1 MSLFNFHINAVEGTI
16 IFILALL
23 AIASFALGSLDLKK
37 YLGEKVDVKEIT
49 QKLGRSILIKTV
61 AFIVFASAAVVT
73 TGLTAGNGNGGGIAL
88 SIIGSLLFFVS
99 LSLFLLAFV
108 LHFYKFKP
116 ADFYSK
122 KSFIVV
128 VVTLITT
135 IITLFMML
143 DGLVYLDVITFPLM
157 NKIYFNRETG
167 QGIAFYALFILAGAL
182 LSYFISDHEMYKKYK
197 RHGLLENVFYIAFP
211 AGIVGAR
218 IWYVIGDWHRFAA
231 DPIKMFYIWEGGL
244 AIMGGALLGI
254 IAGVLYV
261 KFKRKEISLLFAVD
275 MIVPTII
282 LAQAIGRWGN
292 FFNQEV
298 YGASLT
304 NMNAFFFLPEFIKAN
319 MFIGGSFRVPL
330 FFIESMSNILG
341 FFVIRYGVGEALK
354 RYKQP
359 LDMAFSYA
367 IWYGLTRVI
376 LEPLRDPSF
385 NMGTGGEWSYIWGY
399 VFAAVGVLAIVVNHV
414 VRFYINKK
422 KSITVD

>member
-1 MSLFNFHINAVEGTI
+1 MSLITLQLGALPAT
-16 IFILALL
+16 FIAFFALL
-23 AIASFALGSLDLKK
+23 TVGGMMLAGYGVKNYIKEEVNVQDFNK
-37 YLGEKVDVKEIT
+37 EKNRAMLYGLIT
-49 QKLGRSILIKTV
+49 TFV
-61 AFIVFASAAVVT
+61 AFIAMM
-73 TGLTAGNGNGGGIAL
+73 LTIALTLGNGNGGGLAMSL
-88 SIIGSLLFFVS
+88 IGSLLFGLSILTFVFS
-99 LSLFLLAFV
+99 FVIHYYKLNPLKIKQKLSFL
-108 LHFYKFKP
+108 
-116 ADFYSK
+116 
-122 KSFIVV
+122 IVV
-128 VVTLITT
+128 FSGILSF
-135 IITLFMML
+135 ITLFIML
-143 DGLVYLDVITFPLM
+143 DGLVYLDIITFPLM
-157 NKIYFNRETG
+157 NKIYIDRASNRG
-167 QGIAFYALFILAGAL
+167 VAFYALFILAGAL
-182 LSYFISDHEMYKKYK
+182 LSLFLSDHEMYKRYK
-197 RHGLLENVFYIAFP
+197 RHGLLENVFYVAFP

-218 IWYVIGDWHRFAA
+218 IWFVIGDWYRFAN
-231 DPIKMFYIWEGGL
+231 DPIRMFYIWEGGL

-254 IAGVLYV
+254 IVGVLFV
-261 KFKRKEISLLFAVD
+261 KFKRKELDLLFTID
-275 MIVPTII
+275 MVVPTIL
-282 LAQAIGRWGN
+282 LAQAVGRWGN